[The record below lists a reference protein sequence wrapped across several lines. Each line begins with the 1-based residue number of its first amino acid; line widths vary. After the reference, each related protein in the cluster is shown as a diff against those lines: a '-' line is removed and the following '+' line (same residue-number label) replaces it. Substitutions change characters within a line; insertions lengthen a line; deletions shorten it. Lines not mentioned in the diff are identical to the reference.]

1 MTERRSRPH
10 IVQKDGHEGG
20 VHIEITE
27 GVAKWLSI
35 VLALMLM
42 GAIFVAGEALSQAA
56 NARADAAAARERA
69 QTAQDDAARTLR
81 QADLSNW
88 IIMNL
93 EDIMREHGIAVP
105 ENLRPKIIPREKG
118 H

>member
-10 IVQKDGHEGG
+10 IVQKDGHDGG
-20 VHIEITE
+20 IHIEITE

-35 VLALMLM
+35 VLALMFL
-42 GAIFVAGEALSQAA
+42 GAIFVAGEGLSQAA

-69 QTAQDDAARTLR
+69 QTAQEDATRSLR

-93 EDIMREHGIAVP
+93 EDIMRAHGVAVP
-105 ENLRPKIIPREKG
+105 ENLRPRNLPRATG
-118 H
+118 Q